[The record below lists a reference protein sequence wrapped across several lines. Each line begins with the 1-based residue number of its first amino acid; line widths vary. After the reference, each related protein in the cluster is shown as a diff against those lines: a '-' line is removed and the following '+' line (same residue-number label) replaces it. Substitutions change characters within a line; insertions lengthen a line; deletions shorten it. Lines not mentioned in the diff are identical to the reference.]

1 MGWPTENAHV
11 DDCLGGSLH
20 AGCHLVCGPHPGA
33 LRQFAL
39 AVAAHGLSR
48 HCPVVYC
55 ARQPADVGATD
66 PHLVAL
72 AGRARAAATPFEVL
86 AYGPSLEPVVEAAQ
100 RAARATG
107 ASPLVIV
114 DECLTLIEA
123 EAEDRLLACEAV
135 EAALTMLS
143 TGLGCTVL
151 GLAALSGDDTVRLCE
166 RQSLLT
172 RRDAP
177 ARNWL
182 PWLYDL
188 LPHTIIAIQP
198 IGHTQGEATCATI
211 EIVAKERRGERLQPL
226 LVRLDQEF
234 TTWLDDS

>member
-1 MGWPTENAHV
+1 
-11 DDCLGGSLH
+11 
-20 AGCHLVCGPHPGA
+20 
-33 LRQFAL
+33 
-39 AVAAHGLSR
+39 
-48 HCPVVYC
+48 
-55 ARQPADVGATD
+55 
-66 PHLVAL
+66 
-72 AGRARAAATPFEVL
+72 
-86 AYGPSLEPVVEAAQ
+86 VVEAAQ
-100 RAARATG
+100 KAARATG

-123 EAEDRLLACEAV
+123 EAEDRLLACEEV

-143 TGLGCTVL
+143 IGLGCTLL

-182 PWLYDL
+182 PWLYNL

-198 IGHTQGEATCATI
+198 IRHTQMEATYATM

-226 LVRLDQEF
+226 LVRLDQKL
-234 TTWLDDS
+234 TAWLDDS